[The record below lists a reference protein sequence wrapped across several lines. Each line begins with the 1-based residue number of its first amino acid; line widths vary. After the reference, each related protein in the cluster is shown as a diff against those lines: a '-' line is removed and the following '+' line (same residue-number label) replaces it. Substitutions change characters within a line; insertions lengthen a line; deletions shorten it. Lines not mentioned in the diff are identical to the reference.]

1 MKEVEE
7 ARRKVQNQTK
17 QTSMEKVRHEE
28 MLIEEEALFHK
39 QEQER
44 ATLVELSRIRQIK
57 EDEREHKSRDLLRA
71 QQRIQKI
78 VTELRQRDLVLQDHK
93 KRCIVVQAQ
102 QYDFAKLYDV
112 IKNEKNKYVHL
123 IQASTQ
129 KAAELRDK

>member
-1 MKEVEE
+1 MGHWYVKFVVEP
-7 ARRKVQNQTK
+7 K
-17 QTSMEKVRHEE
+17 SG
-28 MLIEEEALFHK
+28 LFHR

-78 VTELRQRDLVLQDHK
+78 VTELRQRDLSLQDHK
-93 KRCIVVQAQ
+93 KRCIEVQPQ
-102 QYDFAKLYDV
+102 QDDFAKLYDV

-129 KAAELRDK
+129 KAAELREKWVSDN